1 MVGKNV
7 ELSPILIVTYMSCVI
22 YTEVTYR
29 NVCGFRFLCNH
40 RKKIKVMKNY
50 MLNL

>member
-1 MVGKNV
+1 MVGKTV
-7 ELSPILIVTYMSCVI
+7 ELSPIPIVAYMSCVI
-22 YTEVTYR
+22 YTEVTNR

-40 RKKIKVMKNY
+40 RKKIEVIKNY